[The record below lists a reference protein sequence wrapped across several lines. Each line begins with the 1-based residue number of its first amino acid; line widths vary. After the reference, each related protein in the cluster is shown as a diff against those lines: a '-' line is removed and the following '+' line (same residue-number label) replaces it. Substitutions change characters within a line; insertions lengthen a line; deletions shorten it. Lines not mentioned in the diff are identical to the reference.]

1 MPISSVPPR
10 RTLSGIRPR
19 GPLVLL
25 VNGQES
31 LRDRYAAELAAAG
44 FFVLEARGE
53 AGALEKAEQFNPQ
66 AVVLELETPNA
77 DALRIAGRLRTHART
92 QGVAIVALTS
102 SSRVFGTIG
111 LAAGC
116 DSVLRKPVLAAA
128 LIGELIRLIA
138 RRAHTPRPV
147 SADATLPDPIEV
159 KGTGSAEG
167 GDR

>member
-1 MPISSVPPR
+1 
-10 RTLSGIRPR
+10 
-19 GPLVLL
+19 LVLL
-25 VNGQES
+25 VEGQDS

-44 FFVLEARGE
+44 FLVLA
-53 AGALEKAEQFNPQ
+53 ATAAADGAAAIQMAVQFHPQ
-66 AVVLELETPNA
+66 AVVLELENGAA
-77 DALRIAGRLRTHART
+77 DGLRIASRLRTHERT
-92 QGVAIVALTS
+92 QDVAIVALTS
-102 SSRVFGTIG
+102 ASRTFGANG

-147 SADATLPDPIEV
+147 SADPTLPDPVEA

-167 GDR
+167 GER